1 MVATSPSVPW
11 PPVDIRTTLRG
22 LGKACVSAG
31 LLILLFVAYQLW
43 GTGIA
48 EAHSQAA
55 LKKQF
60 AEIAPLT
67 TTAAPATTTPAP
79 VHGTS
84 SPSTTPPAST
94 TALVLPPPPTGSAV
108 AIIKIPKIGVNA
120 AVVEGVGVS
129 DLEKGPGHYPG
140 SPLPGQAGN
149 AAIAGHRTTY
159 GAPFYRLNELKP
171 GDDIIISTRDSPK
184 PWVYQV
190 MFSHTVDP
198 SDVSVLNPT
207 PDNRLTLTTCTPRFS
222 ASQRLVVVSR
232 LIGPVDPHPFVPP
245 SVAAV
250 APSSASRASGASDN
264 PAIGAASGSAAS
276 GSAASG
282 SAASGSAAGGSA
294 AGSTASVGTLS
305 GQGTSTAPAIAWGLA
320 CAALWALAWGIGH
333 VWRRWTSYAL
343 ATPVFLLCLYFFFEN
358 FARFVPGNM

>member
-1 MVATSPSVPW
+1 
-11 PPVDIRTTLRG
+11 VDIRTILRG
-22 LGKACVSAG
+22 LGKTCVAAG

-67 TTAAPATTTPAP
+67 TTAPPPTTTAP
-79 VHGTS
+79 PVQGTP
-84 SPSTTPPAST
+84 SPSTTAPAST

-108 AIIKIPKIGVNA
+108 AIIKIPKIGVDA

-198 SDVSVLNPT
+198 SDVSVLDPT

-232 LIGPVDPHPFVPP
+232 LIGPVDPHPFVAPR
-245 SVAAV
+245 VTAV
-250 APSSASRASGASDN
+250 APISQSTGSGASGASDN
-264 PAIGAASGSAAS
+264 PAIGAAG
-276 GSAASG
+276 
-282 SAASGSAAGGSA
+282 GSAAGGSA
-294 AGSTASVGTLS
+294 AGATASVGTLS